1 MDMAVQQPLSARAP
15 GRTFAASVDSALRT
29 VDVEVAGV
37 ARLRKSL
44 EGALGRSF
52 AEAVDLIGDA
62 PGRTI
67 VTGMGK
73 SGHIARK
80 IAATLASTG
89 TPAFFVHPAEASHG
103 DLGMITTKDVVLALS
118 WSGETAE
125 LRDLVNYAGR
135 FRVPLVA
142 ITSNGRSALGK
153 AANVALVLP
162 AVSEA
167 CPHGLAPTTS
177 TLMQLALGD
186 ALSVA
191 LLERRRFT
199 PLEFKRFHPGGRL
212 GGVLTLV
219 RDVMRSGEA
228 APVVRSGAGMAEALI
243 MMSAKSLGC
252 VAVTDASGGLIGV
265 ITDGDLRR
273 HMGPRLTD
281 MTVDAVMT
289 RAPQTISGEELAATA
304 LSEMQ
309 ANVISALFVVD
320 QGSEIGV
327 VHMHDLIKL
336 GVA

>member
-1 MDMAVQQPLSARAP
+1 MDMAVQQPLDALAQGRA
-15 GRTFAASVDSALRT
+15 FAASVDSALRT

-44 EGALGRSF
+44 EGALGQAF

-62 PGRTI
+62 AGRTI

-103 DLGMITTKDVVLALS
+103 DLGMITANDVVLALS

-135 FRVPLVA
+135 FRVPLIA

-153 AANVALVLP
+153 AADLALVLP
-162 AVSEA
+162 TVSEA

-177 TLMQLALGD
+177 TLMQLAIGD

-199 PLEFKRFHPGGRL
+199 PLEFKRFHPGGKL

-219 RDVMRSGEA
+219 KDVMRSGDA
-228 APVVRSGAGMAEALI
+228 APVVRSGTGMAEALI

-252 VAVTDASGGLIGV
+252 VAVTDASGALIGV

-273 HMGPRLTD
+273 HMGPHLTD
-281 MTVDAVMT
+281 MVVDAVMT
-289 RAPQTISGEELAATA
+289 ETPQTISGGELAATA

-320 QGSEIGV
+320 QGPEIGV

>member
-1 MDMAVQQPLSARAP
+1 MDMAVQQQSDALASGRA
-15 GRTFAASVDSALRT
+15 FSASVNSALRT

-44 EGALGRSF
+44 EGALGAVF
-52 AEAVDLIGDA
+52 EDAVDLIDRST
-62 PGRTI
+62 GRTI

-73 SGHIARK
+73 SGHIGRK

-103 DLGMITTKDVVLALS
+103 DLGMITADDVVLALS

-142 ITSNGRSALGK
+142 ITSNGGSALGK
-153 AANVALVLP
+153 AADLALVLP
-162 AVSEA
+162 AVAEA

-199 PLEFKRFHPGGRL
+199 RHEFKRFHPGGKL

-219 RDVMRSGEA
+219 KDVMRSGES

-252 VAVTDASGGLIGV
+252 VAVADASGALIGV

-273 HMGPRLTD
+273 HMGPQLTN
-281 MTVDAVMT
+281 MAVDAVMT
-289 RAPQTISGEELAATA
+289 HAPQTISGDELAATA

-320 QGSEIGV
+320 KGPGIGV